1 MDVSLLALSIKP
13 CHSLSTSSSLGERLK
28 VDCLFM
34 MRQNSR
40 IAFDDVSK
48 ELWD

>member
-1 MDVSLLALSIKP
+1 MDVSLALSIKP
-13 CHSLSTSSSLGERLK
+13 CHSLSASSSLGERLK
-28 VDCLFM
+28 VDCLLM

-40 IAFDDVSK
+40 IAFDDFPK